1 MKNTLKE
8 ALDIV
13 GANVT
18 DALSSV
24 DHYEEGNVSIPT
36 IETVEEAKKWVEE
49 NEK

>member
-13 GANVT
+13 GANAT
-18 DALSSV
+18 DAMSSV
-24 DHYEEGNVSIPT
+24 DHYEEGHVTIPT
-36 IETVEEAKKWVEE
+36 VEAVEEAKKWVEE